1 VRYDQKSIL
10 FFMYSTC
17 CCGILM
23 KIEFYGQ
30 FSKYSQISNFMKICQ
45 VGAELFHVGR
55 QMDWWTDMMKLI
67 VAFHNFANVS

>member
-1 VRYDQKSIL
+1 
-10 FFMYSTC
+10 MYSTC

-30 FSKYSQISNFMKICQ
+30 FSKYPQISNFMKICQ

-55 QMDWWTDMMKLI
+55 QMDRHDE
-67 VAFHNFANVS
+67 ANSPFYQFYKRV